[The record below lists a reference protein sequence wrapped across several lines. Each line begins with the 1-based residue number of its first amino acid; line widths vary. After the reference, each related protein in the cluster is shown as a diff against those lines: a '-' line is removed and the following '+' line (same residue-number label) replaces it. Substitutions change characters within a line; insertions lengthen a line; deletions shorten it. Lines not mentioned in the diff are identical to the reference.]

1 MAKPK
6 DVDAYIAA
14 APAEARATLEA
25 VRDVFRSALPGA
37 EERIAWGVPIYRVDR
52 DVGGFAVYTRHV
64 SVGLARS
71 PLPDDTRAKLE
82 ECGYKTGKRTVQ
94 VRFDQKVPVTAIG
107 RLLRAAARESR
118 ATLQR

>member
-52 DVGGFAVYTRHV
+52 DVGGFAAYSGHV
-64 SVGLARS
+64 SVGLAGAV
-71 PLPDDTRAKLE
+71 LPEDVRAKLE
-82 ECGYKTGKRTVQ
+82 ARGYKTGKRTVQ
-94 VRFDQKVPVTAIG
+94 VRFDQQVPVTAI
-107 RLLRAAARESR
+107 RQLLRTAAR
-118 ATLQR
+118 